1 MGGRLSPANSSRRL
15 ALLFLGVVAPPA
27 VTLVWLG
34 LQLLDQ
40 DRSLWA
46 QRELERRQTAAE
58 SVIHSLEQSMAEAA
72 ENTENQLAEGM
83 VRFTVSPDGV
93 TSEPAGRLLWFPVSA
108 KLEEAETRLFE
119 ETEKLEYQGREE
131 SALLTYKRIAGSANP
146 AIRAGA
152 LLRLARVYRRAEKWD
167 AALSTYHQ
175 LAKLN
180 QIAMDGMPA
189 DLLARRAICS
199 VLAKSGDPQELD
211 REAAALGKDFLAGN
225 WVLDE
230 PAWKLTARELERW
243 AGQPLTLSE
252 ERIGF
257 STAASWLWDEWQRK
271 SEEGL
276 PASSSLMVG
285 EMTLIP
291 HSKAPDV
298 TVTAVSPAVLNIWT
312 EAALGSNA
320 GTGHQISLLTSSG
333 QLLTGPHPPSGSA
346 VVKRLAS
353 ETGLPWTL
361 VLSHGDSSPVAQ
373 ELASRRRLLSLGLV
387 AILLLLAG
395 GSYLL
400 WRVIQKE
407 LAVARLQTEF
417 VAAVSHEFR
426 TPLASLRHV
435 TELMQED
442 DEMPLDRRKTFYEAL
457 GRNTERLHRL
467 VESLLDFARME
478 GRRKPY
484 DLRPLDAGELVAEV
498 VDDFRKEVEPR
509 GFTVDLEIEPPGAFA
524 LRADAH
530 SLSNALWNLLDN
542 AVKYSPQGGNIRLSV
557 RRHPEGL
564 EIAVCDDGLGIP
576 PAEQKEI
583 FRRFVRGERASR
595 LGIKGTG
602 LGLAM
607 VSHIVR
613 AHGGKMELE
622 SEEGVGSTFRVVLP
636 SHG

>member
-1 MGGRLSPANSSRRL
+1 MGERLSTKSSRKL

-46 QRELERRQTAAE
+46 QRELESREAAAE
-58 SVIHSLEQSMAEAA
+58 SVIRSLEQLLAEAGRI
-72 ENTENQLAEGM
+72 TETPLPEGR
-83 VRFTVSPDGV
+83 VRFTLSSDGV
-93 TSEPAGRLLWFPVSA
+93 MVEPSGRVLWFPVSA
-108 KLEEAETRLFE
+108 NLEEAETRQFE
-119 ETEKLEYQGREE
+119 EAEKLEYQGREE
-131 SALLTYKRIAGSANP
+131 RALHTYKRMTESANP
-146 AIRAGA
+146 AVQAGA
-152 LLRLARVYRRAEKWD
+152 LLRFARVSRRAGQWD
-167 AALSTYHQ
+167 DALSAYHQ
-175 LAKLN
+175 LAQID
-180 QIAMDGMPA
+180 QIAIDGMPA

-199 VLAKSGDPQELD
+199 ILASSGNTQELA
-211 REAAALGKDFLAGN
+211 REVVALEEDFLAGK
-225 WVLDE
+225 WVLDK
-230 PAWKLTARELERW
+230 PAWDLTAQQLEQRI
-243 AGQPLTLSE
+243 GHPLTHPAEGNAFSAVADWLWNERQRNPE
-252 ERIGF
+252 ERF
-257 STAASWLWDEWQRK
+257 
-271 SEEGL
+271 
-276 PASSSLMVG
+276 PASRSLMVG
-285 EMTLIP
+285 EVTLILQ
-291 HSKAPDV
+291 STGPDV
-298 TVTAVSPAVLNIWT
+298 TLIAVLPPVLSTWT
-312 EAALGSNA
+312 EKALKANV
-320 GTGHQISLLTSSG
+320 GTGHQASLLTSSG
-333 QLLTGPHPPSGSA
+333 QLMAGPKPPSGPT

-361 VLSHGDSSPVAQ
+361 VLSPGDSSPQAQ
-373 ELASRRRLLSLGLV
+373 EFGDRRRLLSLGLA
-387 AILLLLAG
+387 AIVLLLAG
-395 GSYLL
+395 GSYFL
-400 WRVIQKE
+400 WRVIRRE

-417 VAAVSHEFR
+417 VSAVSHEFR

-442 DEMPLDRRKTFYEAL
+442 DDLPPGRRKAFYEAL
-457 GRNTERLHRL
+457 GRNAERLQHL

-478 GRRKPY
+478 GKRKPF
-484 DLRPLDAGELVAEV
+484 DLQPLDAAELVAQV
-498 VDDFRKEVEPR
+498 VTDFRREVEPR
-509 GFTVDLEIEPPGAFA
+509 GFTVDLEVEAPGPFP
-524 LRADAH
+524 LRADAD

-542 AVKYSPQGGNIRLSV
+542 AVKYSPQGHNIRLSV

-576 PAEQKEI
+576 QAEQKEI